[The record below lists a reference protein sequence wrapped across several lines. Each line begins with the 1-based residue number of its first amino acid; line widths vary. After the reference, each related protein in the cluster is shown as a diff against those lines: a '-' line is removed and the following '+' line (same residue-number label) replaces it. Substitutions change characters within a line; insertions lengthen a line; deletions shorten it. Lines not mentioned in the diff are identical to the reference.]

1 MYGSVVVPCS
11 IESVPKTDLVQLSK
25 LIVEQCIVSPKLLS
39 KLIHGQF
46 KLMSELIQ
54 FSLHTQFRLSKMI
67 RSQFRTR
74 FIILDISSQFS
85 LTHTTDITVQTH
97 SVEVDTSADL

>member
-1 MYGSVVVPCS
+1 MHGSVVVPCS

-67 RSQFRTR
+67 RSQLRTR

-85 LTHTTDITVQTH
+85 LTHTTDITVH
-97 SVEVDTSADL
+97 TSADL